1 MTRNDFLIYCS
12 SGFLSSDPVTGRLRS
27 ELAGDN
33 QTPDLLVLV
42 FPAQDSQERV
52 SWQGVVPLRNEMTG
66 AAEKLLRG
74 KAKI

>member
-12 SGFLSSDPVTGRLRS
+12 SGFLSPDPVTGRLRS